1 MLRAGVRA
9 GARAGLRAAR
19 PARLL
24 WPKLEEAQ
32 HVEVARQAA
41 EVRLLAALLL
51 RRPRHVQR
59 RLLVAVL
66 QLVDVDAQIAL
77 GDAEIFLRFRAQN
90 RDSLLCQDFFIFTQ
104 TRTLAL
110 IGATRVS
117 SITKNDVSFPKR
129 ARVHNLRH
137 RPR

>member
-1 MLRAGVRA
+1 MYCAPRSDEAGDETRA
-9 GARAGLRAAR
+9 
-19 PARLL
+19 
-24 WPKLEEAQ
+24 
-32 HVEVARQAA
+32 
-41 EVRLLAALLL
+41 
-51 RRPRHVQR
+51 RHER
-59 RLLVAVL
+59 ERFPSSHFA
-66 QLVDVDAQIAL
+66 AL